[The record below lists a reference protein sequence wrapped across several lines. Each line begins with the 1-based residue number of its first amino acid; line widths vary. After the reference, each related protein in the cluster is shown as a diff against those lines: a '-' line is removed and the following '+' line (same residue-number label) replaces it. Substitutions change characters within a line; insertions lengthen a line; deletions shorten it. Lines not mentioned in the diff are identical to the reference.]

1 MSEQPA
7 EQKLLKDEV
16 TGEMVSKAELKRRQK
31 QRAKDAEKAKKAAE
45 QPQAAKKQG
54 DDAVSGAEFT
64 AQRKQ
69 QIAEWKKE
77 GKSPYV
83 YKVHITCSIQE
94 FKDKYSADEK
104 IAEKGAIDT
113 SVIESISGRIMSI
126 RKSGQTL
133 TFLNIEEQTVGLQVF
148 CSADQCKEN
157 LGKKFEV
164 AAPKPNMNTLTE
176 ENVKNSSNYDALC
189 GKTYDWYNVIADLK
203 RGDIIC
209 VTGFPMRSK
218 TGELSIA
225 PVQVLLTAPCLHQL
239 PKANQKVTDIE
250 YRYTNR
256 SVDLFFNKKS

>member
-7 EQKLLKDEV
+7 EQKLLKDDV

-45 QPQAAKKQG
+45 QPTAAKKQG

-77 GKSPYV
+77 GKIPYV
-83 YKVHITCSIQE
+83 YKVHITCSIQD
-94 FKDKYSADEK
+94 FKDKYSTDEK
-104 IAEKGAIDT
+104 IAEKGAIDH
-113 SVIESISGRIMSI
+113 SVIESISGRVMSI

-133 TFLNIEEQTVGLQVF
+133 TFLNIEEQAVGLQVF

-157 LGKKFEV
+157 LGKKFDV
-164 AAPKPNMNTLTE
+164 AEPKPNLNTLTE
-176 ENVKNSSNYDALC
+176 ENVKNSTNYDALC
-189 GKTYDWYNVIADLK
+189 GKTYDWYSVIGDLK

-225 PVQVLLTAPCLHQL
+225 PVQVLLTAPCLH
-239 PKANQKVTDIE
+239 
-250 YRYTNR
+250 
-256 SVDLFFNKKS
+256 